1 MSEIIDRFTFKPD
14 VRERHETIVRAPAEL
29 VFEVAEHFNLESIF
43 LVRAIFRLRA
53 RLLGARYAPMT
64 KGLVEETTSM
74 GWGRLDYTPHR
85 EIVMGAVTQPW
96 IGEVKFRSIPP
107 DRFAS
112 FHEPDLV
119 KIVWT
124 LEAEPL
130 NPALTRFSTE
140 TRVLATDDGA
150 RTKFKAYWRKF
161 RIGILMIRWLMLPE
175 VRREAERRYKAE
187 AMRSRPNR
195 RVRQSEDQNAQ

>member
-1 MSEIIDRFTFKPD
+1 MGAQGDGMSESIDRFIYRPD

-29 VFEVAEHFNLESIF
+29 VFEVAEHFNLESIP
-43 LVRAIFRLRA
+43 LVRAIFHLRA
-53 RLLGARYAPMT
+53 RLLGARYVRMK
-64 KGLVEETTSM
+64 KGLVEETTRM
-74 GWGRLDYTPHR
+74 GWGRLAYTPNR

-96 IGEVKFRSIPP
+96 IGEVKFRSVPP

-112 FHEPDLV
+112 FDEPDLV

-130 NPALTRFSTE
+130 GPALTRFSTE

-150 RTKFKAYWRKF
+150 RAKFKVYWKKF
-161 RIGILMIRWLMLPE
+161 GIGILMIRWLVVPA
-175 VRREAERRYKAE
+175 VRREAERQYKAE
-187 AMRSRPNR
+187 SMRYLPTR
-195 RVRQSEDQNAQ
+195 